1 MDLRNVRVGD
11 YDEGEVSEG
20 LDAVGEAGGEDGEG
34 EVGGLEELGGCEW
47 GAAMS
52 SRVNGG

>member
-1 MDLRNVRVGD
+1 MRVGD

-34 EVGGLEELGGCEW
+34 EVCGLEELGGCEW